1 MVEPTPLKN
10 ICQIGSSPQGS
21 GLKSNN
27 IWNHH
32 LENGVFHRFFFLPPR
47 GRPQSIAIGL
57 DNVILLGNVAP
68 APSHPKS
75 PWNLRLSVG
84 VGVVGMEVI
93 YTVGWQPEIPRP
105 NHRLVCIPKPIVN
118 NGNFNYHSLKLVTVA
133 GFLVAI
139 NSTTRGWY
147 KLVRCFFFGWHPEG
161 MEVKVIT
168 WRYYREG
175 VETFGELKRW
185 WYPFKLV
192 WM

>member
-1 MVEPTPLKN
+1 MSNWIISPGFRVKIKQYLKPPPRKRRF
-10 ICQIGSSPQGS
+10 SP
-21 GLKSNN
+21 
-27 IWNHH
+27 
-32 LENGVFHRFFFLPPR
+32 FFFLPPR

-147 KLVRCFFFGWHPEG
+147 KLVRCFFFWMASGGNGGESDH
-161 MEVKVIT
+161 VKI
-168 WRYYREG
+168 
-175 VETFGELKRW
+175 LS
-185 WYPFKLV
+185 
-192 WM
+192 